1 MIIEV
6 KKLTDDEL
14 KKMDVFNWP
23 IWTKEES
30 EFEWYYSDIEKCYIL
45 EGDVDVST
53 DEESV
58 HFEQG
63 DFVIF
68 PKGLSCTWKINKAV
82 RKHYNFE

>member
-1 MIIEV
+1 
-6 KKLTDDEL
+6 
-14 KKMDVFNWP
+14 MDVFNWP

-58 HFEQG
+58 HFEKG

>member
-6 KKLTDDEL
+6 KKLTDEEL
-14 KKMDVFNWP
+14 KKQNVFNWP

-30 EFEWYYSDIEKCYIL
+30 EFEWYYSDKEKCYIL

-58 HFEQG
+58 HFEKG

-68 PKGLSCTWKINKAV
+68 PKGLSCTWKINSAV